1 MALNFPDNPTVNQV
15 YADPTAGFYYKWDG
29 TVWQSY
35 SPSSSGNIKVLDD
48 ISGSFS
54 GIGQTFGLTSGG
66 VEVIPL
72 NAGQVV
78 INLGGVVQS
87 PTIDYTVSNSNIT
100 FTTPPGGGLSFSGI
114 SLGSA
119 IPLTTPAESITPDKL
134 STGGPWWQTNYNVG
148 IGTTIAT
155 SALNVI
161 GDANISG
168 VITANTFKGQIN
180 SGISTITNLTAQ
192 QVNVV
197 GGATTALIVQ
207 GDARITGIL
216 TIGTGSIVLNGSTNN
231 ITGIASITDTS
242 NRKLVALNT
251 GGTNAALWYQAA
263 APTGWTK
270 VTTHHNKALR
280 IVNTSGGGSGGTIG
294 FTTAFTSKTPTGT
307 VSGSNSGGSV
317 ANTTATGSVSGSNSG
332 GSVTG
337 SVSGSN
343 SGGSVNS
350 TTLSTSE
357 IPSHTHNLQV
367 LTTDPGGSLPGGAP
381 DYPLSYG
388 NNGTFNSTLSHPI
401 QNTGGGGSHGHGFNN
416 PSWSGSWSQGT
427 FTNPS
432 WSGSVSINAHN
443 HSFTNPSWSGSFSG
457 TAIDFSVQYVDM
469 ILCSFD

>member
-280 IVNTSGGGSGGTIG
+280 IVNTSGGGSGGTVG

-332 GSVTG
+332 GSV
-337 SVSGSN
+337 N
-343 SGGSVNS
+343 N

-432 WSGSVSINAHN
+432 WSGS
-443 HSFTNPSWSGSFSG
+443 GSFSG
-457 TAIDFSVQYVDM
+457 TALDFAVQYVDL
-469 ILCSFD
+469 IIAAKD

>member
-1 MALNFPDNPTVNQV
+1 LALNFPDNPLVNQI
-15 YADPTAGFYYKWDG
+15 YSDPTAGFYYKWDG
-29 TVWQSY
+29 VVWQSY
-35 SPSSSGNIKVLDD
+35 SPSSSGNIKTLDD
-48 ISGSFS
+48 ISGSFN

-66 VEVIPL
+66 VEVIPI

-87 PTIDYTVSNSNIT
+87 PAIDYTVLSSNIT

-114 SLGSA
+114 SLGPA
-119 IPLTTPAESITPDKL
+119 IPLTDLPAASITPDKL

-148 IGTTIAT
+148 IGTTIPT

-231 ITGIASITDTS
+231 ITGISSITDTS

-251 GGTNAALWYQAA
+251 GGTNVALWYQAS

-270 VTTHHNKALR
+270 ITTHHNKALR
-280 IVNTSGGGSGGTIG
+280 IVNTSGGGSGGTVG

-317 ANTTATGSVSGSNSG
+317 ANTTATGSVSGSNSS
-332 GSVTG
+332 GSVG
-337 SVSGSN
+337 N
-343 SGGSVNS
+343 
-350 TTLSTSE
+350 TTLSLTQ
-357 IPSHTHNLQV
+357 IPSHTHSLYDSF
-367 LTTDPGGSLPGGAP
+367 TFSGAAGGTRYLGDSNGSSSL
-381 DYPLSYG
+381 
-388 NNGTFNSTLSHPI
+388 GTPSS
-401 QNTGGGGSHGHGFNN
+401 GSAGSGGSHNHG
-416 PSWSGSWSQGT
+416 

-432 WSGSVSINAHN
+432 WSGSVSIDAHN

-457 TAIDFSVQYVDM
+457 NAINFAVEYVDM

>member
-1 MALNFPDNPTVNQV
+1 MALNFPDNPLVNQI
-15 YADPTAGFYYKWDG
+15 YSDPTAGFYYKWDG
-29 TVWQSY
+29 VVWQSY
-35 SPSSSGNIKVLDD
+35 SPSSSGNIKTLDD
-48 ISGSFS
+48 ISGSFN

-66 VEVIPL
+66 VEVIPI

-87 PTIDYTVSNSNIT
+87 PAIDYTVLSSNIT

-119 IPLTTPAESITPDKL
+119 IPLTDLPAASITPDKL

-155 SALNVI
+155 SRLTVI
-161 GDANISG
+161 GDTNISG

-251 GGTNAALWYQAA
+251 GGTNAALWYQAS

-280 IVNTSGGGSGGTIG
+280 IVNTSGGGSGGTVG

-332 GSVTG
+332 GSVG
-337 SVSGSN
+337 D
-343 SGGSVNS
+343 
-350 TTLSTSE
+350 TTLTTAQM
-357 IPSHTHNLQV
+357 PSHSHSTPTGLVYSGEQFGFAGGYDNGNSQSSG
-367 LTTDPGGSLPGGAP
+367 TDA
-381 DYPLSYG
+381 
-388 NNGTFNSTLSHPI
+388 
-401 QNTGGGGSHGHGFNN
+401 QGGGGAHNHG
-416 PSWSGSWSQGT
+416 

>member
-1 MALNFPDNPTVNQV
+1 MALNFPDNPTINQV

-87 PTIDYTVSNSNIT
+87 PSIDYTVSNSNIT

-114 SLGSA
+114 LLGSA
-119 IPLTTPAESITPDKL
+119 IPLTTPAASITPDKL

-148 IGTTIAT
+148 IGTTIPT

-251 GGTNAALWYQAA
+251 GGTNVALWYQAS

-270 VTTHHNKALR
+270 ITTHHNKALR
-280 IVNTSGGGSGGTIG
+280 IVNTSGGGSGGTVG

-332 GSVTG
+332 GSVSG

-343 SGGSVNS
+343 SGGSVNN
-350 TTLSTSE
+350 TTLSESQ
-357 IPSHTHNLQV
+357 IPIHSHLIFDQTGLPGSNSSGTRYGGV
-367 LTTDPGGSLPGGAP
+367 GIFDNTFGDKSTDSTGGS
-381 DYPLSYG
+381 S
-388 NNGTFNSTLSHPI
+388 SH
-401 QNTGGGGSHGHGFNN
+401 SHGFNN
-416 PSWSGSWSQGT
+416 PSWSGSWSQST

-457 TAIDFSVQYVDM
+457 NAIDFSVQYVDM

>member
-1 MALNFPDNPTVNQV
+1 MALNFPDNPSVNQIFSD
-15 YADPTAGFYYKWDG
+15 ATAGFYYKWDG
-29 TVWQSY
+29 VVWQSY

-87 PTIDYTVSNSNIT
+87 PSIDYTVSNSNIT

-114 SLGSA
+114 LLGSA
-119 IPLTTPAESITPDKL
+119 IPLTTPAASITPDKL

-148 IGTTIAT
+148 IGTTIPT

-168 VITANTFKGQIN
+168 VITATTFNGQIN
-180 SGISTITNLTAQ
+180 SGISTLGITSISQLNVSGISTLGVTSITNLTVQ
-192 QVNVV
+192 QVTVASNT
-197 GGATTALIVQ
+197 TTALIVQ

-216 TIGTGSIVLNGSTNN
+216 TIGTGSIVLNGSNNN

-251 GGTNAALWYQAA
+251 GGTNVALWYQAS

-270 VTTHHNKALR
+270 VTTHHDKALR
-280 IVNTSGGGSGGTIG
+280 VVNTSGGNSGGSVG
-294 FTTAFTSKTPTGT
+294 FTTAFASRSGLGT
-307 VSGSNSGGSV
+307 VAG
-317 ANTTATGSVSGSNSG
+317 
-332 GSVTG
+332 
-337 SVSGSN
+337 
-343 SGGSVNS
+343 
-350 TTLSTSE
+350 TTLSE
-357 IPSHTHNLQV
+357 AQIPSHTHGYSSNGSNLAGRIS
-367 LTTDPGGSLPGGAP
+367 PGLDGGFG
-381 DYPLSYG
+381 G
-388 NNGTFNSTLSHPI
+388 NGIGDVSFSIS
-401 QNTGGGGSHGHGFNN
+401 NTGGGGSHDHGFAL
-416 PSWSGSWSQGT
+416 T
-427 FTNPS
+427 M
-432 WSGSVSINAHN
+432 
-443 HSFTNPSWSGSFSG
+443 
-457 TAIDFSVQYVDM
+457 DFAVQYVDM

>member
-1 MALNFPDNPTVNQV
+1 MALNFPDNPTINQV

-29 TVWQSY
+29 VVWQSY

-48 ISGSFS
+48 ISGSFN
-54 GIGQTFGLTSGG
+54 GIGQTFALTSGG

-72 NAGQVV
+72 NVGQVV

-87 PTIDYTVSNSNIT
+87 PSIDYTVSNSNIT

-114 SLGSA
+114 LLGSA
-119 IPLTTPAESITPDKL
+119 IPLTTPAASITPDKL

-148 IGTTIAT
+148 IGTTIPT

-251 GGTNAALWYQAA
+251 GGTNVALWYQAS

-270 VTTHHNKALR
+270 ITTHHNKALR
-280 IVNTSGGGSGGTIG
+280 IVNTSGGGSGGTVG

-332 GSVTG
+332 GVVG
-337 SVSGSN
+337 N
-343 SGGSVNS
+343 

-357 IPSHTHNLQV
+357 IPSHNHNV
-367 LTTDPGGSLPGGAP
+367 DVITSDPGGTLPGGAP

-388 NNGTFNSTLSHPI
+388 NNGSFNSNLSHPI
-401 QNTGGGGSHGHGFNN
+401 NTTGGGGSHGHGFN
-416 PSWSGSWSQGT
+416 
-427 FTNPS
+427 NPS

-457 TAIDFSVQYVDM
+457 NAIDFSVQYVDM

>member
-1 MALNFPDNPTVNQV
+1 MALNFPDNPTINQV

-29 TVWQSY
+29 AVWQSY

-72 NAGQVV
+72 NVGQVV

-87 PTIDYTVSNSNIT
+87 PSIDYTVSNSNIT

-114 SLGSA
+114 LLGSA
-119 IPLTTPAESITPDKL
+119 IPLTTPAASITPDKL

-148 IGTTIAT
+148 IGTTIPT

-251 GGTNAALWYQAA
+251 GGTNVALWYQAS

-270 VTTHHNKALR
+270 ITTHHNKALR
-280 IVNTSGGGSGGTIG
+280 IVNTSGGGSGGTVG

-332 GSVTG
+332 GSV
-337 SVSGSN
+337 N
-343 SGGSVNS
+343 N

-357 IPSHTHNLQV
+357 IPSHNHNV
-367 LTTDPGGSLPGGAP
+367 DVITSDPGGTLPGGAP

-388 NNGTFNSTLSHPI
+388 NNGNFNSTLSHPI
-401 QNTGGGGSHGHGFNN
+401 QNSGGGNSHGHG
-416 PSWSGSWSQGT
+416 

-457 TAIDFSVQYVDM
+457 NAIDFSVQYVDM